1 MVHVCLRFRFV
12 FGFGVVSVSGSV
24 REKGS
29 SAVFRGSAGLI
40 RVVFQW
46 LGFQVIQVCLRFS
59 VVFRVLG
66 LFGGSGSLSFVHCSA
81 GLFRVVYN
89 CLVFGAVYV
98 CLGFRFV
105 QGCL

>member
-1 MVHVCLRFRFV
+1 M
-12 FGFGVVSVSGSV
+12 
-24 REKGS
+24 
-29 SAVFRGSAGLI
+29 I

-59 VVFRVLG
+59 VFVSS
-66 LFGGSGSLSFVHCSA
+66 FGVVWRFKVVELCSA
-81 GLFRVVYN
+81 GLLRVVYN

-105 QGCL
+105 QVC